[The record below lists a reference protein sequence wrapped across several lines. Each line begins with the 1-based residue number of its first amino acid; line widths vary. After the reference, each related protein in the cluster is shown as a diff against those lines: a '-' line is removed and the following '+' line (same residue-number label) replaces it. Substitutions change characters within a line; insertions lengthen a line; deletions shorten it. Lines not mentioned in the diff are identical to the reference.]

1 MMATSPST
9 IAPQAA
15 KSTATLQPVLPK
27 VQQNLE
33 QTDDISGAAQRSLR
47 AIGGGSPQ
55 TPPDRFATAL
65 GDGSS
70 SPLQAGMLR
79 QLQRSYGNSYVG
91 KVIQR
96 KCEECEK
103 KEIQRQGEGNL
114 STVPEG
120 FEAAMQRSSSGQALD
135 RDTRSHMESRFGQ
148 NFSDV
153 RVHTDD
159 GATEAAQLVQAQAFT
174 TGRDIYFGTGRFQ
187 PRSRDGQKLLAHE
200 LTHVVQQRNGAVTA
214 AMSKSV
220 VGAAGDR
227 FEQEADAVADWVVDG
242 AATAPAISTAATGTI
257 QRQPYTG
264 GGGGSGGG
272 GASGTWSPA
281 PAPGVT
287 PPAPPVPGT
296 TPPAPAPGGITFSPL
311 TIIVFPDIQLF
322 DRQEYITA
330 WSDSTGEI
338 PIYEEEVDIP
348 YLGPVVF
355 TLYAQGD
362 ANAALTA
369 GIGPVM
375 LQHIS
380 VALDPFA
387 SYYMGTAQLFIPADL
402 LGGFTLT
409 GTIGSHADWLGL
421 VELARL
427 TGALEVAGGGGAI
440 AAYAS
445 TVEIVYDAGDIS
457 FSATDALVFCLKFGL
472 SLSAIAELLLL
483 GSSVWSG
490 RWDLA
495 GWSWEDCWDV
505 IATVS
510 ISPDGIEIDIEVD
523 ELDAASLLE
532 QLFNGATLSE
542 LFGEETEE
550 PGVGVAGNC
559 IANDNLDETADS
571 FISRCRKASIRS
583 EFPGELLSETL
594 GNIKKGKTARHKKA
608 WKLLNDNRFK
618 KPGVSGSAAPCSVPV
633 NYRQTAG
640 GPAPGGVLH
649 FEYAWDSSSGNL
661 TDLDTCEVGERVDY
675 TQTENPPFDPAP
687 NPTIIW
693 LPGEDGGLQDNHSPG
708 VVQPYK
714 VSTEKAVQYYRYR
727 CPCKNGGNPVNLMGP
742 INIIRK
748 VEKRPDGK
756 FKYTITKSGKSAS
769 IDPLP

>member
-91 KVIQR
+91 QVIQR

-103 KEIQRQGEGNL
+103 KEIQRQGEG
-114 STVPEG
+114 
-120 FEAAMQRSSSGQALD
+120 FEAAMQRSSSGHALD
-135 RDTRSHMESRFGQ
+135 RDTRSQMESRFGQ

-159 GATEAAQLVQAQAFT
+159 AATEAAQLVQAQAFT

-187 PRSRDGQKLLAHE
+187 PRSREGQKLLAHE

-227 FEQEADAVADWVVDG
+227 FEQEANAVADWVVDG
-242 AATAPAISTAATGTI
+242 AAIAPAISTTAAGTI

-264 GGGGSGGG
+264 GGGGFGGG

-287 PPAPPVPGT
+287 PPAPPVPGM
-296 TPPAPAPGGITFSPL
+296 TPPAPAPAAPGGIAFPPL
-311 TIIVFPDIQLF
+311 LIIVFPDIQLF
-322 DRQEYITA
+322 DRQEYRTA

-338 PIYEEEVDIP
+338 PIFEQEVDIP

-380 VALDPFA
+380 VALDPSA

-445 TVEIVYDAGDIS
+445 TIEIVYDAGDIS

-472 SLSAIAELLLL
+472 SLAAIAELLLF

-490 RWDLA
+490 SWNLA
-495 GWSWEDCWDV
+495 NWTWEDCWDV

-510 ISPDGIEIDIEVD
+510 ISPDGIEVEIEVE
-523 ELDAASLLE
+523 ELDADALLQQLLE
-532 QLFNGATLSE
+532 RSAGGGTTVE
-542 LFGEETEE
+542 PEEMDENEYEDGE
-550 PGVGVAGNC
+550 PGIEEEQQTLAEKSCKTNPGDCTV
-559 IANDNLDETADS
+559 E
-571 FISRCRKASIRS
+571 RC
-583 EFPGELLSETL
+583 GELQTEVNKRCKTVKFRC
-594 GNIKKGKTARHKKA
+594 KKGDSCNKTKGNMRRAERCAKARDKINDECYRGGDKDHKKA
-608 WKLLNDNRFK
+608 ADDARKAAENCRQLIKDN
-618 KPGVSGSAAPCSVPV
+618 
-633 NYRQTAG
+633 
-640 GPAPGGVLH
+640 
-649 FEYAWDSSSGNL
+649 
-661 TDLDTCEVGERVDY
+661 
-675 TQTENPPFDPAP
+675 
-687 NPTIIW
+687 
-693 LPGEDGGLQDNHSPG
+693 
-708 VVQPYK
+708 
-714 VSTEKAVQYYRYR
+714 
-727 CPCKNGGNPVNLMGP
+727 CK
-742 INIIRK
+742 
-748 VEKRPDGK
+748 
-756 FKYTITKSGKSAS
+756 
-769 IDPLP
+769 